1 VADVPGT
8 LYDKASNTLKGL
20 DMKRIVLPIAL
31 ALACGS
37 AWAQD
42 KPAAP
47 KPKPQAPAAAP
58 QAKEAAPADKATAAK
73 KSRRTEDARACLE
86 KGSNT
91 EIIKCAEAY
100 L

>member
-1 VADVPGT
+1 
-8 LYDKASNTLKGL
+8 
-20 DMKRIVLPIAL
+20 MKRLVLPVAL
-31 ALACGS
+31 ALACSYG
-37 AWAQD
+37 WAQD
-42 KPAAP
+42 NKPAAQ
-47 KPKPQAPAAAP
+47 KPKAPAAAP
-58 QAKEAAPADKATAAK
+58 KAKEAAPQSKESAPADKVAAAK

>member
-1 VADVPGT
+1 MADAPGT
-8 LYDKASNTLKGL
+8 HYDKAPNTLKGL
-20 DMKRIVLPIAL
+20 DMKRIVLPLAL
-31 ALACGS
+31 ALACCP

-42 KPAAP
+42 KPAAQ
-47 KPKPQAPAAAP
+47 KPKAPAAAAK
-58 QAKEAAPADKATAAK
+58 AKEAAPPDKPAVAR

-86 KGSNT
+86 KGSNS